1 MFVRRIEDLAG
12 TEHEMIRNTGDG
24 VLHSN
29 RIMTKAD
36 NCGFSISDVR
46 ASTGMSID
54 LWYKHQV
61 ESNLVITG
69 ELEVTDLTSG
79 ESWVL
84 GGGDAYMVGPKDRHR
99 ITAKSD
105 VHLVSTFCPPIL
117 GNERHDEDGSFPP
130 TGEVPTA
137 WKGDSGR
144 TMFVKRLSETRVVGI
159 AHGSVSAYRYLTQE
173 DGCGFTVSTPRA
185 PAGKSIVLWYQNHV
199 EANYVLEGEG
209 AVEDKSTGEK
219 WDVAPGTVYVVGPK
233 DRHQVESDT
242 GLYVMSV
249 FNPPLFG
256 HETHDDQGGYP
267 PSGPIPEAWRP

>member
-1 MFVRRIEDLAG
+1 MFVRRLEELNG
-12 TEHEMIRNTGDG
+12 TENEMIRMTGDG
-24 VLHSN
+24 ELHSR

-36 NCGFSISDVR
+36 NCGFSVSDVR
-46 ASTGMSID
+46 ASAGMSID

-61 ESNLVITG
+61 EANLVITG
-69 ELEVTDLTSG
+69 ELEVTDLSTDSK
-79 ESWVL
+79 WLL

-105 VHLVSTFCPPIL
+105 VHLVSVFCPPVL

-130 TGEVPTA
+130 TGDIPPA
-137 WKGDSGR
+137 WQGDSGR

-159 AHGSVSAYRYLTQE
+159 GHGRVNAYRYLTQE

-209 AVEDKSTGEK
+209 SVEDKSTGEK
-219 WDVAPGTVYVVGPK
+219 WDIAPGTVYVVGPK

-242 GLYVMSV
+242 GLYVMSI
-249 FNPPLFG
+249 FNPPLVG
-256 HETHDDQGGYP
+256 DETHDEQGTYP